1 MRHGVVEIEKHK
13 ALTKVNKKSNNKKI
27 KKTSNQSGNGTVTKV
42 TAGLPPGVG
51 TSLITVT
58 ATAANVRTLV
68 IVVTTTIIAVSVG
81 V

>member
-13 ALTKVNKKSNNKKI
+13 ALTKVNKNQIIKD

-58 ATAANVRTLV
+58 ATAAKVRTLV